1 MEDAKIIELYFARNE
16 DAICQTDAVYGR
28 RLFSLADRILHNAQ
42 DSEETVSDTYLKTWE
57 TIPPKRPSYFYAYL
71 AKICRHFALGKLD
84 WKAAAKRKAEVVSL
98 TEEMALC
105 IPDQRR
111 EAEVSAREI
120 GSAMNAF
127 LERIP
132 QESRV
137 IFLRRYWF
145 CDTIAEIAERY
156 GISESKVKMQ
166 LHRTRIQL
174 ADFLRKE
181 GITV

>member
-98 TEEMALC
+98 TAEMALC

-166 LHRTRIQL
+166 LHRTRTQL